1 MKEQVLTNGSLVY
14 KYGFEKLLDMV
25 RDHCR
30 GFSTD
35 VLKLDLINS
44 METGLI
50 KFNFLITDEDT
61 KNKLKDIEETLDRN
75 IQMEIYKNY
84 TNDFMSHLMDFFN
97 KEIDIVKKEFEEK
110 NPDIKYRVFSSQ
122 VSIFKYLKNS
132 GILILEILI

>member
-14 KYGFEKLLDMV
+14 KYGFEKLLEMV

-50 KFNFLITDEDT
+50 KFNFLVTDEET
-61 KNKLKDIEETLDRN
+61 KLKLKDIEETLDRN

-84 TNDFMSHLMDFFN
+84 TKEFTTFLMDFFN
-97 KEIDIVKKEFEEK
+97 KEIETVKKEFEEN
-110 NPDIKYRVFSSQ
+110 NPDIKYKIFSSQ